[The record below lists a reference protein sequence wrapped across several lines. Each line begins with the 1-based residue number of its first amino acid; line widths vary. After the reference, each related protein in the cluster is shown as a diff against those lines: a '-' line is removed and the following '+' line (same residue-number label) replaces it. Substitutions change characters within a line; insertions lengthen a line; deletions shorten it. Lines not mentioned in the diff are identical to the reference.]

1 MKTIEP
7 NRHEG
12 WRPEER
18 ETSFLLRPSR
28 SRPTSSD
35 RIIRLEFGY
44 VARVDIRVV
53 VPIASVFD
61 EEEIDR
67 VNKHFDRA
75 FSAEDE
81 RFRSVN
87 HTGELE
93 KKKKETNTKSF
104 SPRSAVVSTYSYTN
118 FLSNGEDVR
127 WTNRIRPIE
136 GWRGEKKSEN
146 HHHLLCRDVNRYLVS
161 LSLARSLSGSARR
174 DRRGRRKT
182 RAFVVVR
189 RRKEKKRNERKIL
202 FFR

>member
-1 MKTIEP
+1 MKGGALKSESL
-7 NRHEG
+7 
-12 WRPEER
+12 
-18 ETSFLLRPSR
+18 SFLRHSRP
-28 SRPTSSD
+28 RPTSSD

-93 KKKKETNTKSF
+93 KKKKKKHKEIFSSF
-104 SPRSAVVSTYSYTN
+104 CGC
-118 FLSNGEDVR
+118 F
-127 WTNRIRPIE
+127 
-136 GWRGEKKSEN
+136 
-146 HHHLLCRDVNRYLVS
+146 YL
-161 LSLARSLSGSARR
+161 
-174 DRRGRRKT
+174 
-182 RAFVVVR
+182 FVYEFSV
-189 RRKEKKRNERKIL
+189 EW
-202 FFR
+202 